1 MIIDHQHHYTP
12 AELVKAPDIGGRP
25 TVEYTDG
32 NPSYT
37 FNPLISDL
45 DAHLAMMDAAGVDAC
60 VLSCSVGMDNPD
72 LAVCRRINDA
82 LKEAEERYPGRFIG
96 LAHLPVI
103 GAGAADELAR
113 CRHELGF
120 MGAVTTSEP
129 RGMGLD
135 APEMDDYYKRL
146 CDLGMYLFVHPL
158 LTSLSYKQLDHD
170 YDLQRSVGREFSL
183 LTATVRLINGGV
195 LDRFPDLTVQMAHLA
210 GGLAAILGR
219 VRRHQ
224 DKEALGIAQ
233 DPRHGKLPERDF
245 MHYLRRRLIFDTSGV
260 TGEINALKSALL
272 EIPSARIVFATDYPQ
287 EIRSADEVRA
297 YLREIR
303 ALGEDGAKVL
313 QGDDGRLMPA
323 GHVERLAGTAHHP
336 V

>member
-1 MIIDHQHHYTP
+1 MIIDHQHHYLP
-12 AELVKAPDIGGRP
+12 AEFVKAPADGRP
-25 TVEYTDG
+25 QAEYTDG

-45 DAHLAMMDAAGVDAC
+45 DAHLAVMDETGVGAA

-72 LAVCRRINDA
+72 LAQCRRINDA
-82 LKEAEERYPGRFIG
+82 LRQAEERYPGRFIG

-103 GAGAADELAR
+103 GDGASDELVR
-113 CRHELGF
+113 CRDELGF
-120 MGAVTTSEP
+120 VGAVTTSEP
-129 RGMGLD
+129 QGMGLD
-135 APEMDDYYKRL
+135 APEMDDYYRRL

-183 LTATVRLINGGV
+183 CTATVRLINGGV
-195 LDRFPDLTVQMAHLA
+195 LDRFPDLVVQMSHLA

-224 DKEALGIAQ
+224 NKEDLGIA
-233 DPRHGKLPERDF
+233 DHPRHGKLPERDF
-245 MHYLRRRLIFDTSGV
+245 MHYLTERLIFDISGV

-287 EIRSADEVRA
+287 EIKSADEVRV
-297 YLREIR
+297 YLDQIR
-303 ALGEDGAKVL
+303 ALGEDGENVL
-313 QGDDGRLMPA
+313 RGNDGRLMPA
-323 GHVERLAGTAHHP
+323 GHVESLAK
-336 V
+336 